1 MKYVYV
7 LINNKDF
14 EEVVEVVGVYSTL
27 DRAIMEGRRYYEN
40 NIFDNSKIVAV
51 PHEWEDSIW
60 LLFEVY
66 GEKEYDRKLWGYIQ
80 RYEVKE

>member
-1 MKYVYV
+1 MKEVYV

-14 EEVVEVVGVYSTL
+14 EEVVGVYSTL
-27 DRAIMEGRRYYEN
+27 GKAIMEGRRYYEN

-51 PHEWEDSIW
+51 PHEWEDNVW

-66 GEKEYDRKLWGYIQ
+66 GEKKYDRTLWGYIQ

>member
-14 EEVVEVVGVYSTL
+14 EEEVEVVDVYSTL

-40 NIFDNSKIVAV
+40 KIFDNSKIVAIT
-51 PHEWEDSIW
+51 HEWEDNCW
-60 LLFEVY
+60 LLFS
-66 GEKEYDRKLWGYIQ
+66 GEGKYKRTPCGYIQ